1 MIVYNHMQAWI
12 YALPDLSGNAKLL
25 LQRMVSL
32 SKDGEQPVFVKREDF
47 ARQLG
52 FAAKTVSRAFIELT
66 AKDFIEE
73 IKNPNKWDRVKHF
86 RITSKTLQ
94 DFSENTDLTDL
105 DKMSTSKETKCP
117 DRYGQNDQ
125 IDMDKKSKGSGQ
137 NVPLD
142 LDKMS
147 TSSLDRSFIDRSIV
161 GSSGV
166 STTIPARENTAPRY
180 YDDIPDPDY
189 DEMFASEPDTY
200 EADQGTITAPK
211 IAQNAQEGINA
222 PRTINYQST
231 PNTAPPTQ
239 YTSEIEGY
247 SNTSPYNIPS
257 RTFVPQSPEEVIPL
271 IERFKASRKNE
282 RVFEKIDVRYYA
294 WKIFDNYFRPFENSQ
309 GGEWVDRNNYV
320 VPPFKIFG
328 KISSWITKDQQAGKL
343 ALIQPDL
350 EANKRYLEKICEMT
364 DPARFKKQQTAVEAE
379 FEVIDEQDKTQSTGT
394 ALRWPPSKPK
404 TPEEEQKELE
414 RIKEVVK
421 WM

>member
-1 MIVYNHMQAWI
+1 MNVFNHMQSWI
-12 YALPDLSGNAKLL
+12 YATDEIAVHSKLI
-25 LQRMVSL
+25 LQRLVSL
-32 SKDGEQPVFVKREDF
+32 SKDGQQSVFCTREKLK
-47 ARQLG
+47 AELALPLR
-52 FAAKTVSRAFIELT
+52 TISRAFKELLD
-66 AKDFIEE
+66 KGFIEAE
-73 IKNPNKWDRVKHF
+73 NNPNKFSRVRFFK
-86 RITSKTLQ
+86 ITAKTLSEDPCQNGKVDSAKMTRSIMPSAQ
-94 DFSENTDLTDL
+94 DRQSQLGKIDIAKNADHH
-105 DKMSTSKETKCP
+105 C
-117 DRYGQNDQ
+117 QNGKVDSA
-125 IDMDKKSKGSGQ
+125 KSA
-137 NVPLD
+137 
-142 LDKMS
+142 

-166 STTIPARENTAPRY
+166 STTIPARETTVPRY

-189 DEMFASEPDTY
+189 DEMFTSEPDTY

-394 ALRWPPSKPK
+394 VLRWPPSKPK

>member
-1 MIVYNHMQAWI
+1 MKKRQQLFIAPEIVKKFGASVN
-12 YALPDLSGNAKLL
+12 
-25 LQRMVSL
+25 MVASLICLL
-32 SKDGEQPVFVKREDF
+32 SKDGKQSVFATEDFLSERTCLVKRTIAKAKKILNSEGYVVITTSNKGFRRSSTIQVTQKLVDAF
-47 ARQLG
+47 DLSDDAHLALSTMQKTHDDNDQHASSTMNELHHDNARL
-52 FAAKTVSRAFIELT
+52 AFSDDAHL
-66 AKDFIEE
+66 AFR
-73 IKNPNKWDRVKHF
+73 NKK
-86 RITSKTLQ
+86 Q
-94 DFSENTDLTDL
+94 NT
-105 DKMSTSKETKCP
+105 E
-117 DRYGQNDQ
+117 QNDLVVVE
-125 IDMDKKSKGSGQ
+125 S
-137 NVPLD
+137 
-142 LDKMS
+142 
-147 TSSLDRSFIDRSIV
+147 
-161 GSSGV
+161 
-166 STTIPARENTAPRY
+166 STTIPARETTVPRY

-189 DEMFASEPDTY
+189 DEMFTSEPDTY

-271 IERFKASRKNE
+271 IDRFKASRKNE

>member
-1 MIVYNHMQAWI
+1 MTVFQINLIPPELQADRSLKLASRVVLARL
-12 YALPDLSGNAKLL
+12 YGLSKKGTRECWPTN
-25 LQRMVSL
+25 LQLSQECGLAVHTVVTSL
-32 SKDGEQPVFVKREDF
+32 S
-47 ARQLG
+47 
-52 FAAKTVSRAFIELT
+52 ELT
-66 AKDFIEE
+66 TRKI
-73 IKNPNKWDRVKHF
+73 ISCRV
-86 RITSKTLQ
+86 TS
-94 DFSENTDLTDL
+94 F
-105 DKMSTSKETKCP
+105 
-117 DRYGQNDQ
+117 
-125 IDMDKKSKGSGQ
+125 KSKRVRYISITYNPDSSSNELSSNELSSNELSSNELSSNERQ
-137 NVPLD
+137 KFTKRTMD
-142 LDKMS
+142 
-147 TSSLDRSFIDRSIV
+147 SSLNEQSTYICREKDREVIENSES
-161 GSSGV
+161 
-166 STTIPARENTAPRY
+166 STTIPARETTVPRY

-189 DEMFASEPDTY
+189 DEMFTSEPDTY
-200 EADQGTITAPK
+200 EADQETTTAPK

-222 PRTINYQST
+222 PQTINYPSA

-271 IERFKASRKNE
+271 IERFKASHKNE
-282 RVFEKIDVRYYA
+282 RVFENIDVRYYA
-294 WKIFDNYFRPFENSQ
+294 GRIFDNYFRPFDGSP
-309 GGEWVDRNNYV
+309 GGEWVDCNNHV

-328 KISSWITKDQQAGKL
+328 KISFWITKDQQAGTL

>member
-1 MIVYNHMQAWI
+1 
-12 YALPDLSGNAKLL
+12 
-25 LQRMVSL
+25 
-32 SKDGEQPVFVKREDF
+32 
-47 ARQLG
+47 
-52 FAAKTVSRAFIELT
+52 
-66 AKDFIEE
+66 
-73 IKNPNKWDRVKHF
+73 
-86 RITSKTLQ
+86 
-94 DFSENTDLTDL
+94 
-105 DKMSTSKETKCP
+105 
-117 DRYGQNDQ
+117 
-125 IDMDKKSKGSGQ
+125 MD
-137 NVPLD
+137 
-142 LDKMS
+142 
-147 TSSLDRSFIDRSIV
+147 SSLNEQSTYICREKDREVIENSES
-161 GSSGV
+161 
-166 STTIPARENTAPRY
+166 STTIPARETTVPRY

-189 DEMFASEPDTY
+189 DEMFTSEPDTY

>member
-1 MIVYNHMQAWI
+1 MTVFQINLIPPELQADRSLKLTSRVVLARL
-12 YALPDLSGNAKLL
+12 YGLSKKGTRECWPTN
-25 LQRMVSL
+25 LQLSQECGLAVHTVVTSL
-32 SKDGEQPVFVKREDF
+32 S
-47 ARQLG
+47 
-52 FAAKTVSRAFIELT
+52 ELT
-66 AKDFIEE
+66 TRKI
-73 IKNPNKWDRVKHF
+73 ISCRV
-86 RITSKTLQ
+86 TS
-94 DFSENTDLTDL
+94 F
-105 DKMSTSKETKCP
+105 
-117 DRYGQNDQ
+117 
-125 IDMDKKSKGSGQ
+125 KSKKVRYISITYNPDSSFNELSSNELSSDELSSDELSSDERQ
-137 NVPLD
+137 KFTKRTMD
-142 LDKMS
+142 
-147 TSSLDRSFIDRSIV
+147 SSLNEQSTYICREKDREVIENSES
-161 GSSGV
+161 
-166 STTIPARENTAPRY
+166 STTIPARETTVPRY

-189 DEMFASEPDTY
+189 DEMFTSEPDTY

-222 PRTINYQST
+222 PQTINYPST

-239 YTSEIEGY
+239 YTSEIEGH